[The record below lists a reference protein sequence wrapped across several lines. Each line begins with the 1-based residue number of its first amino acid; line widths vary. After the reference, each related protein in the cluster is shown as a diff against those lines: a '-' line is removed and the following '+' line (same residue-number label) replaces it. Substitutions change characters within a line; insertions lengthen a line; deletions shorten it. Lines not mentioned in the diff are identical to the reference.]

1 MHKSIL
7 MFLGL
12 LTFLIPVG
20 PSMSNINAMAFDDYG
35 YDADQYEKY
44 ANGMANNNYYKS
56 QGSDV
61 VKKIKCNNINAN
73 FNGVE
78 ANIGTADPLGVGA
91 ASLQD
96 DDDPSAS
103 WFGNGQRNNGNFD
116 LDCINNNNNVGG
128 QGGNGTGQQGPRGP
142 VGPQGPAGLS
152 TINTTNIYTVV
163 GDPVSIDSND
173 FGSSVAVCDLND
185 TALSGSF
192 ETEFLG
198 GIGTIATM
206 VSSKPLA
213 NETGW
218 NATALQNSSG
228 NSAITADVVCFDN
241 AEPHE
246 EVAVAD
252 VSTFKQSEDEVIM
265 SQGIGD
271 STTMSQGIKDSP
283 VMSQGT
289 GDLSSQEQLLNL
301 NQQWLSQLP

>member
-1 MHKSIL
+1 
-7 MFLGL
+7 
-12 LTFLIPVG
+12 
-20 PSMSNINAMAFDDYG
+20 MSNINAMAFDDYG

-44 ANGMANNNYYKS
+44 ANDMANDNYYKS
-56 QGSDV
+56 QGSDF

>member
-20 PSMSNINAMAFDDYG
+20 PSMSNINVMAFDDYG
-35 YDADQYEKY
+35 YDTDQYEKY
-44 ANGMANNNYYKS
+44 ANDMANNNYYKS
-56 QGSDV
+56 QGSDF

-96 DDDPSAS
+96 DNDSSAS

-142 VGPQGPAGLS
+142 EGPQGPAGPS

-163 GDPVSIDSND
+163 GPTNERLFTND
-173 FGSSVAVCDLND
+173 FGSSVALCDPED

-192 ETEFLG
+192 EIEFLG
-198 GIGTIATM
+198 GLGTFATM

-218 NATALQNSSG
+218 NATAFQDTSG

-241 AEPHE
+241 PPEHVETA
-246 EVAVAD
+246 AVAI
-252 VSTFKQSEDEVIM
+252 STFQQPENEVIM

-271 STTMSQGIKDSP
+271 STTMSQA
-283 VMSQGT
+283 T
-289 GDLSSQEQLLNL
+289 GKLSSQEQLMEL

>member
-1 MHKSIL
+1 
-7 MFLGL
+7 
-12 LTFLIPVG
+12 
-20 PSMSNINAMAFDDYG
+20 MSNINAMAFDDYG
-35 YDADQYEKY
+35 YDNTDQYEKY
-44 ANGMANNNYYKS
+44 ANDMANDNYYKS
-56 QGSDV
+56 QGSDF

-78 ANIGTADPLGVGA
+78 ANIGTADPLGIGA

-152 TINTTNIYTVV
+152 TINTTNVYTNV
-163 GDPVSIDSND
+163 GNPDTDTVNNFITSI
-173 FGSSVAVCDLND
+173 AVCDLGD

-192 ETEFLG
+192 RINGSAEIRFDQ
-198 GIGTIATM
+198 
-206 VSSKPLA
+206 PLA

-218 NATALQNSSG
+218 NATALVAG
-228 NSAITADVVCFDN
+228 NAAGGGNTGTVTADVVCFDN
-241 AEPHE
+241 PPTHVSLA
-246 EVAVAD
+246 ATD
-252 VSTFKQSEDEVIM
+252 VSTFQQPENDVIM
-265 SQGIGD
+265 SQATGD

-283 VMSQGT
+283 VISQAT
-289 GDLSSQEQLLNL
+289 GDLSSQEQLMKL
-301 NQQWLSQLP
+301 NQQWLNQLP